1 MVQLRFTK
9 RFVSFALVGMTLFA
23 PMAQAAFSDVPG
35 GEFAQYINDLSNKG
49 IMSGTGTNFYP
60 RTNLTRGELAKVL
73 VKAANLTT
81 NTSMGQRFADVP
93 TSNPFYEYISTLA
106 ARGNIRGYDDGS
118 FRPNGNVSRGEFSK
132 MVVGA
137 FGFDIN
143 TAGGPHFTFDVPTSQ
158 TFYPYVETLYGR
170 NVVNGY
176 NGTIEFGVNNPVNR
190 EQAAKIVS
198 LGIQS
203 RDGTLAARSAGGATV
218 SRDIPFTYNGGLP
231 RMTVTPNTDGNKVAV
246 QPVNFPYLARGFMYQ
261 LWATDSAG
269 VHSVAK
275 FNVRNNN
282 VTDSRGVAMSA
293 NINVPVSLAGVTNMA
308 VTIEPANDT
317 NVAASQTKIVT
328 GVAVAGSRSYDLD
341 FPVGMPQATSHAY
354 ITKGSAG
361 LNNVLNVDFAQLP
374 DLRPI
379 GWSYEAWYVINGV
392 GQTAGTFVANGE
404 HTFFK
409 STELPS
415 DLMTAAEVRVSLEP
429 NPDDSD
435 APSGIVP
442 WSGTASGVVSTVT
455 STSGPV
461 TTTAQDTELYKGLTT
476 SMTSPSI
483 RARTVIAKGTNVIV
497 QAYAASPVLAD
508 GKDQAIVV
516 KVSDANGHPIP
527 DLRLKLSRQ
536 AGPAAD
542 FNDPQEIGDNSGV
555 YIGTYTTTDSVNTTD
570 HAVVRI
576 SLDSGSSSSRTTV
589 REIPPTDVTFDVSS
603 STRIGSPEALEVD
616 VTRSILTLDQN
627 DTNSRNADL
636 IVLATVMDSSRRTVE
651 GDLGSDLTLSSDS
664 STITGTV
671 KNNIKYYRLDDRF
684 FDIDTNDTVDST
696 SRNNLV
702 LQLIPSS
709 SESFAPIVSEQ
720 YEVQAHF
727 IHRASSH

>member
-483 RARTVIAKGTNVIV
+483 RARTVIVKGTNVIV
-497 QAYAASPVLAD
+497 QAYAASPVL
-508 GKDQAIVV
+508 
-516 KVSDANGHPIP
+516 
-527 DLRLKLSRQ
+527 
-536 AGPAAD
+536 
-542 FNDPQEIGDNSGV
+542 
-555 YIGTYTTTDSVNTTD
+555 
-570 HAVVRI
+570 
-576 SLDSGSSSSRTTV
+576 
-589 REIPPTDVTFDVSS
+589 
-603 STRIGSPEALEVD
+603 VD
-616 VTRSILTLDQN
+616 
-627 DTNSRNADL
+627 
-636 IVLATVMDSSRRTVE
+636 
-651 GDLGSDLTLSSDS
+651 
-664 STITGTV
+664 
-671 KNNIKYYRLDDRF
+671 
-684 FDIDTNDTVDST
+684 
-696 SRNNLV
+696 
-702 LQLIPSS
+702 
-709 SESFAPIVSEQ
+709 
-720 YEVQAHF
+720 
-727 IHRASSH
+727 